1 MGTNIRLLII
11 NPNSDEETTAKI
23 RTKVERLSLPGVETT
38 VETLSYMPKLITSLE
53 DVQKAAGGMLEL
65 VKNDARYD
73 AYLIGCHLDPNLM
86 LLKEITEKPVVG
98 IGEASIRIAS
108 MQCSSFAVLSPSV
121 RSGQRKRRMIR
132 DNYCTEQYCGAVAV
146 KGESREAVL
155 EAAGEAVE
163 CFHPE
168 GIVLGCANYA
178 LWDRD
183 IEQCYPVK
191 CYDGVA
197 CGMFLAT
204 GLFCYE
210 QIKK

>member
-1 MGTNIRLLII
+1 MFKEKIIIEMKEVFKEIPFGIEHTLKVLKNAEDIMKGENIG
-11 NPNSDEETTAKI
+11 EEEKEFI
-23 RTKVERLSLPGVETT
+23 RN
-38 VETLSYMPKLITSLE
+38 
-53 DVQKAAGGMLEL
+53 DVL
-65 VKNDARYD
+65 YD

-86 LLKEITEKPVVG
+86 LLREITTKPVIG
-98 IGEASIRIAS
+98 IGEASIRMAS
-108 MQCSSFAVLSPSV
+108 MQCSSFAVISPSV

-132 DNYCTEQYCGAVAV
+132 DNYCMDQYCGAVAV
-146 KGESREAVL
+146 KEETREAVL

-163 CFHPE
+163 RWHPE
-168 GIVLGCANYA
+168 GIVLGCANYT
-178 LWDRD
+178 LWDKD

>member
-11 NPNSDEETTAKI
+11 NPNSDKETTKKI
-23 RTKVERLSLPGVETT
+23 ETKADILSLPGVETI
-38 VETLSYMPKLITSLE
+38 VKTLSYMPKLITSLE
-53 DVQKAAGGMLEL
+53 DVQKAEEGMLQL
-65 VKNDARYD
+65 IRNDVLYD

-86 LLKEITEKPVVG
+86 LLREITTKPVIG
-98 IGEASIRIAS
+98 IGEASIRMAS
-108 MQCSSFAVLSPSV
+108 MQCSSFAVISPSV

-132 DNYCTEQYCGAVAV
+132 DNYCMDQYCGAVAV
-146 KGESREAVL
+146 KEESREAVL

-163 CFHPE
+163 RWHPE
-168 GIVLGCANYA
+168 GIVLGCANYT
-178 LWDRD
+178 LWDKD

>member
-1 MGTNIRLLII
+1 METNIRLLII
-11 NPNSDEETTAKI
+11 NPNSDEETTERIK
-23 RTKVERLSLPGVETT
+23 TKAERLSLPGVETT
-38 VETLSYMPKLITSLE
+38 VQTLTYMPKLITSLE

-65 VKNDARYD
+65 LKNDVLYD

-86 LLKEITEKPVVG
+86 LLREITEKPVIG
-98 IGEASIRIAS
+98 IGEASIRMAS
-108 MQCSSFAVLSPSV
+108 IQCTSFAVLSPSV

-146 KGESREAVL
+146 KCESREAVL

-163 CFHPE
+163 RFHPE

-183 IEQCYPVK
+183 VEQLYSVK

-197 CGMFLAT
+197 CGMFLAA
-204 GLFCYE
+204 GLFYYE
-210 QIKK
+210 QTKK